1 MPAQEQALLRGTLHV
16 FVAFD
21 WGEEILLDQ
30 VARLTGL
37 VVDWQE
43 YDALYTEAGLI
54 PPKDHVPATEEF
66 MLYDAD
72 SQRVGYA
79 TSFMYSPMLQRHI
92 AIARVRPDLA
102 TPGTRVDLEV
112 TVNHRYRRVGA
123 RVARMPLYN
132 PAHKT
137 A

>member
-1 MPAQEQALLRGTLHV
+1 M
-16 FVAFD
+16 
-21 WGEEILLDQ
+21 
-30 VARLTGL
+30 TGL

-43 YDALYTEAGLI
+43 YDTLYTDAGLI

-112 TVNHRYRRVGA
+112 TVNHRYERVGA
-123 RVARMPLYN
+123 RVTRMPLYN